1 MKNFL
6 IKNKKIFFISLPLFL
21 VFWIS
26 YMAIYK
32 TETLVGMGFSLFTK
46 GGLKIEKLTFQE
58 GSNKERGRIELKNSK
73 LYGENK
79 ELIADIPQLSLT
91 YDNWKITSID
101 IYDPEINFVR
111 DRNSYNIVDIFTG
124 GKKKANAPQKES
136 EEKIEKTEDLSE
148 PILKKINVYNANLL
162 YQDESYTEKIEKAVD
177 NVNGYIKFYNGYRTD
192 LEFTGVGKENN
203 NEKIF
208 VKYDSS
214 TGKYA
219 FYLDLKNID
228 FNEKLFQY
236 AYDSNGA
243 IKDVYG
249 LANLKLKISDE
260 GFLGE
265 ATLENGGLKYEDL
278 DMPVTNVKLDIK
290 FLGEQILIDGDY
302 LVGNYPGK
310 FSLDY
315 NNENGVKVGF
325 FLKDILYK
333 DVEKY
338 KYLKSLNLGFE
349 NLKLDKADI
358 ILSYK
363 DKFRADIDF
372 ESKNGDNLDILYFE
386 DVSGRFTYV
395 DDTFYLEN
403 LKTSL
408 SINDKFTSRKVV
420 GNLKLKDGKGE
431 TKLKVLGDKRHLL
444 SNFDLDFNFEIAENN
459 FLFDIKSKILNLNG
473 DYDFEKKEIIL
484 KEEDDFYL
492 KYNLKEKILEES
504 KGDITAYFNGY
515 TIKSNLK
522 LDRDKNELGIASNI
536 TRDNKKTDGKI
547 DVKINLDTFNYIT
560 EFDLNNIRLVDK
572 SGTLAGS
579 FKGKIENKNDTLEG
593 QIFIEK
599 GLVVDNQNGIRIRK
613 IYGITNINNKN
624 KDKYLD
630 ITFDGEVGKLITPN
644 ITLNGLK
651 IGIRY
656 FDKEIQIKNIN
667 NRYLGATGT
676 LFLDDLSINGNIK
689 FNGINQDVVKLGDF
703 NYEITDASG
712 QISGKIT
719 PELDKLKGDILVKDA
734 HLLLGESVVDF
745 HGNIKYLNRE
755 ISSKE
760 FFIGENTLDFLYSI
774 KNKKGSYDLIINENE
789 IINIIP
795 GTKLKLIGKSE
806 GILENGYINGDFYGE
821 IEGIR
826 VGENYLPK
834 ISLTGK
840 YDNNYINF
848 RNISF
853 LLKDGRKIINTKGKI
868 DIHTKE
874 LEFEL
879 PEQNINLKDLNLF
892 KDLNIQMLTK
902 GKLKGTFDNLEYE
915 IISEKGKIYF
925 KNKFIANEKFKIFGD
940 KEFINIEKI
949 NLFSDNNKIDILGN
963 YNIKDKLTN
972 GKIEAKIKEVDSLK
986 EIAEKYNI
994 ENLSGKI
1001 DLDFEFI
1008 DNIPKGS
1015 LKFNKFKADMPN
1027 FNLYINNVNGNLGID
1042 RRKIVIDSFDGNIND
1057 GKLKVFGDVVFED
1070 TLEYLI
1076 GDNFEKIRYNLTLE
1090 GKNINYL
1097 YKDFVKINFSTRLR
1111 LVKDNLFGTININSG
1126 KITNIT
1132 DKNFG
1137 IISTIKEYLKRKS
1150 MKSNPIVKNTAV
1162 FSPRGGLDISPS
1174 EIETNIKINI
1184 ENGVNID
1191 IKDISGYVKDIKG
1204 EVNGSGVLK
1213 GTLENLNFLGE
1224 TNIKE
1229 GEFIFNNRKFYIDS
1243 AAALFNNPN
1252 QTIEN
1257 INPEIVFITKTTINS
1272 KIYEISLIGP
1282 ARNMELYIKSG
1293 DDVAISDLNSILS
1306 SDKNKNLNQKEMDE
1320 TTAILIAELVGGQI
1334 SDIVVSPI
1342 VDVVRTLF
1350 GFSDLRVS
1358 SSIITQDKK
1367 KNRDDELGVTFGAYI
1382 EAESPIYKDKIYWRA
1397 KFNFVD
1403 TTSELDR
1410 SPGEYGI
1417 AEYDLGVYYKINKNL
1432 SWGVGAQK
1440 IRNDLEI
1447 LDSDKNYY
1455 IEMNFEKKFDF

>member
-6 IKNKKIFFISLPLFL
+6 IKNKKIFFIGIPLFL

-32 TETLVGMGFSLFTK
+32 IETLVGIGFSLFTK

-79 ELIADIPQLSLT
+79 ELIADIPQLSLV

-101 IYDPEINFVR
+101 IYNPDINFVR

-124 GKKKANAPQKES
+124 GKNKANAPQKKS
-136 EEKIEKTEDLSE
+136 EDKIEKSENLSK
-148 PILKKINVYNANLL
+148 PILKKINVYNGNLV
-162 YQDESYTEKIEKAVD
+162 YTDESYTEKIIKTAN
-177 NVNGYIKFYNGYRTD
+177 NVNGYVEFYNGYRTD

-203 NEKIF
+203 NEKLFI
-208 VKYDSS
+208 KYDSS
-214 TGKYA
+214 TGKYG

-228 FNEKLFQY
+228 FNDKLFQY
-236 AYDSNGA
+236 AYDSHGA

-249 LANLKLKISDE
+249 IANLKLKISDE

-265 ATLENGGLKYEDL
+265 ANLKNGEVKYEDL
-278 DMPVTNVKLDIK
+278 GMPVTNVQMDVK
-290 FLGEQILIDGDY
+290 FLGEQIVINGDY

-315 NNENGVKVGF
+315 SEEKGVKVGF
-325 FLKDILYK
+325 FLKDVLYK
-333 DVEKY
+333 DAEKY

-386 DVSGRFTYV
+386 DVGGRFTYV

-420 GNLKLKDGKGE
+420 GNLKFKDGKGE
-431 TKLKVLGDKRHLL
+431 SKLKVLGDKRHLL
-444 SNFDLDFNFEIAENN
+444 ANFDLDFNFEIAKNN
-459 FLFDIKSKILNLNG
+459 FLFDIKSKVLNLSG
-473 DYDFEKKEIIL
+473 DYDFDKKEIVL
-484 KEEDDFYL
+484 KEENDFYL
-492 KYNLKEKILEES
+492 KYDLKKKNLEES
-504 KGDITAYFNGY
+504 RGGISAYFNGY
-515 TIKSNLK
+515 IIKSNLE
-522 LDRDKNELGIASNI
+522 LDKDKNQLNVISDI

-547 DVKINLDTFNYIT
+547 DVKINLDTFNYVT
-560 EFDLNNIRLVDK
+560 EFDLNNIRLVDET
-572 SGTLAGS
+572 GVLAGS
-579 FKGKIENKNDTLEG
+579 FKGKIENKNDSLEG

-599 GLVVDNQNGIRIRK
+599 ALVVDNKNNIRVRR
-613 IYGITNINNKN
+613 IYGIANINNKN

-630 ITFDGEVGKLITPN
+630 ISFDGEIGKIITESV
-644 ITLNGLK
+644 TFNGLK
-651 IGIRY
+651 VGVRY

-667 NRYLGATGT
+667 NRYLGVNGT
-676 LFLDDLSINGNIK
+676 LFLDDLSVNGNVY
-689 FNGINQDVVKLGDF
+689 FNGINQNVVKLGDF
-703 NYEITDASG
+703 NYEITDAYGQFSG
-712 QISGKIT
+712 NIT
-719 PELDKLKGDILVKDA
+719 PELDKLKGEILVKDA
-734 HLLLGESVVDF
+734 HFLLGNSTIDV
-745 HGNIKYLNRE
+745 HGNIKYSNRE
-755 ISSKE
+755 IFSKE
-760 FFIGENTLDFLYSI
+760 FFIGKNTLDFLYSI

-789 IINIIP
+789 IINVIP
-795 GTKLKLIGKSE
+795 GTKLKLLGKTE
-806 GILENGYINGDFYGE
+806 GTLENGDIKGNFYGE
-821 IEGIR
+821 VEGLKL
-826 VGENYLPK
+826 GADYLPK
-834 ISLTGK
+834 ISLNGK
-840 YDNNYINF
+840 YDNNYADF
-848 RNISF
+848 KNISF
-853 LLKDGRKIINTKGKI
+853 LLEDGRKIVNIKGKI
-868 DIHTKE
+868 DIQNKE
-874 LEFEL
+874 INFEL
-879 PEQNINLKDLNLF
+879 PEQNINTEDLKIF
-892 KDLNIQMLTK
+892 KDLNVKMTTK
-902 GKLKGTFDNLEYE
+902 GNLKGTFENLTYE
-915 IISEKGKIYF
+915 IVSDKGKIYF
-925 KNKFIANEKFKIFGD
+925 KDKFIANETFKISGD
-940 KEFINIEKI
+940 KEFVNIEKI
-949 NLFSDNNKIDILGN
+949 SLFTDKNKVNILGD

-972 GKIEAKIKEVDSLK
+972 GKIEAKIEEVDSLK
-986 EIAEKYNI
+986 EIAQKYNI

-1001 DLDFEFI
+1001 NLNLEFL
-1008 DNIPKGS
+1008 DNIPKGD
-1015 LKFNKFKADMPN
+1015 LKFNKFKADIPN
-1027 FNLYINNVNGNLGID
+1027 FNLFIDNINGKLGID
-1042 RRKIVIDSFDGNIND
+1042 SRKVVIDSFDGNINE
-1057 GKLKVFGDVVFED
+1057 GKLKVFGDIIFED

-1076 GDNFEKIRYNLTLE
+1076 GDNFEKIKYNLTLE

-1097 YKDFVKINFSTRLR
+1097 YKDFIKINFSTRLKLIR
-1111 LVKDNLFGTININSG
+1111 DNLFGTININSG

-1132 DKNFG
+1132 DKDFG
-1137 IISTIKEYLKRKS
+1137 ILSTIKEYLKRKS
-1150 MKSNPIVKNTAV
+1150 MKYNPIVKNTAV
-1162 FSPRGGLDISPS
+1162 FSPRGGLDITPS
-1174 EIETNIKINI
+1174 EIKTNIKINI

-1191 IKDISGYVKDIKG
+1191 IKDISGYVKNIKG
-1204 EVNGSGVLK
+1204 EINGSGVLK
-1213 GTLENLNFLGE
+1213 GSLENLNFLGE

-1229 GEFIFNNRKFYIDS
+1229 GEFIFNNRKFYVDS

-1252 QTIEN
+1252 QTLTN
-1257 INPEIVFITKTTINS
+1257 LNPEIVFITKTTINS

-1282 ARNMELYIKSG
+1282 ARNMELYVKSG

-1306 SDKNKNLNQKEMDE
+1306 PDRNLNQREMDE

-1367 KNRDDELGVTFGAYI
+1367 KIRDDELGVSFGAYV

-1410 SPGEYGI
+1410 NPREYGI
-1417 AEYDLGVYYKINKNL
+1417 AEYDLGVYYKINRNL